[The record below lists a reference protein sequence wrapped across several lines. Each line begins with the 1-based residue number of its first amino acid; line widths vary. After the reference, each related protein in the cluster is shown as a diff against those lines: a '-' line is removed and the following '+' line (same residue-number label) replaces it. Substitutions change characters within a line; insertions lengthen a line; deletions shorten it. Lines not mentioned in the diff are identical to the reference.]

1 MPTTRRR
8 TAPWYHPRGGRYVSF
23 LPKRDLSGD
32 YRQLPYEKVDV
43 IPEQKINHD
52 VHLSDYHMS
61 DSEKELFCTTDK
73 CVVE

>member
-1 MPTTRRR
+1 MLARAAR
-8 TAPWYHPRGGRYVSF
+8 AEKEAEKLQIGSAARGV
-23 LPKRDLSGD
+23 DLM
-32 YRQLPYEKVDV
+32 
-43 IPEQKINHD
+43 QKINHD